1 MNYATW
7 VFVGVFLTFLSS
19 WLGLVFFPDLQ
30 LKDLQAYVDETTRE
44 IHPSPISGLAQRGR
58 DIYVAEGCTYCHS
71 QQIRGGNYNAD
82 LQRGWGVR
90 RSHPVDYIYDNPQL
104 LGTMRTG
111 PDLANI
117 GLRQPSA
124 EWHYLHLYAPEITS
138 PDSIMPPYRYFF
150 EKRKI
155 VGEPSPEALPLEDE
169 WAPEEGYEIVPTRD
183 ARALV
188 AYLLSLDQS
197 YEIPETKR

>member
-7 VFVGVFLTFLSS
+7 IFVGVFLTFVSS

-30 LKDLQAYVDETTRE
+30 LKDMQAYVDDTTGE
-44 IHPSPISGLAQRGR
+44 VNPAPISGLAQIGR
-58 DIYVAEGCTYCHS
+58 NVYMQQGCTYCHT
-71 QQIRGGNYNAD
+71 QQVRGGDYNAD
-82 LQRGWGVR
+82 LERGWGSR
-90 RSHPVDYIYDNPQL
+90 RSHPLDYIYDDPQL

-117 GLRQPSA
+117 GVRQPSV
-124 EWHYLHLYAPEITS
+124 EWHYLHLYNPEITS
-138 PDSIMPPYRYFF
+138 PGSIMPPYPFLF
-150 EKRKI
+150 EKHEI
-155 VGEPSPEALPLEDE
+155 VGERSDEALPLEGE
-169 WAPEEGYEIVPTRD
+169 WAPEEGYEILPNDD

-197 YEIPETKR
+197 YEIPENK